1 MCFSGLKQKGHISGG
16 WSAGCVPEVSRSLRF
31 VFSRQ
36 TLTWLPRGERRRK
49 GPHSNRTARKHANNI
64 LGSMCDNSWLSR
76 VCIVAKVSSH
86 SLHRY
91 WPCAGKR
98 RGGGGERGIYT
109 YHAEANCVQT
119 FRSLQLQF
127 VRSTRIGPHTM
138 PCTRALWRLSAFEL
152 GRGSSH
158 TGHG

>member
-1 MCFSGLKQKGHISGG
+1 MCAWRLFMCFSGLKQKGHISGG

-98 RGGGGERGIYT
+98 RGGGGKGGFIHIMRK
-109 YHAEANCVQT
+109 QT
-119 FRSLQLQF
+119 
-127 VRSTRIGPHTM
+127 V
-138 PCTRALWRLSAFEL
+138 CRLSDLFNCN
-152 GRGSSH
+152 SSGAH
-158 TGHG
+158 ESAHIPCRVHAPCGA